1 MLISLK
7 HVVDYANFKNCV
19 LVLTQMIKFENF
31 YTFCFCFAIIDDFIF
46 ANLQTLWYVK
56 IKS

>member
-31 YTFCFCFAIIDDFIF
+31 YTFYFAIIDDFIF